1 MAYCNGFENAIWE
14 NRIDADVCGSQ
25 WKKLG
30 SWFIGTS
37 GENEREFLELA
48 LNTLQQNIKPRKYI
62 PEDPLLITP
71 EVKSSAIYRDEMAKL
86 KVELKFLNETLAESI
101 PYSSVRYQ
109 GHMVSKTTIPA
120 KLGFLSAWMTNA
132 NNACGES
139 GPVTI
144 QLEKEVGKQLCD
156 LIGFDV
162 SQGPRGYITSGGS
175 SANIEALWASRNV
188 KFFPLAV
195 QKAIREEPTLADVK
209 DLRVYIP
216 RLDRKQKLI
225 SCSTWDLLNLKLD
238 DVIYLPQEIERLTS
252 KDHTYFQGDI
262 NKYSMAYKG
271 FVEFFR
277 LHDLIHYNSESLCEF
292 DMPPKITILPP
303 NKRLGR
309 ILSVV
314 AILAL
319 SHLRTSNKPYLSVKK
334 CSTSGRAIVIVAEA
348 SQALRKRL
356 EECLVKK
363 VPIIALI
370 CVIGTTE
377 HGAVDPVEEIL
388 KLRAEY
394 RKKGLNFYLLADGA
408 WGGYFAT
415 LMRKPEEKDH
425 LLPAFP
431 ISNYVCKQISC
442 LKDVDTVTIDPH
454 KTGYCPYPAGGICY
468 RNGQM
473 KSALA
478 FATDMLHGTGYTD
491 SNCYGLETSKPGA
504 AAAGVYLA
512 HKVIGLHSSGYG
524 RILGQSILG
533 AKLFY
538 CAWLTAA
545 NPDDEFVCVPLIPIP
560 EAYDEEKAMKF
571 IRKRILHSSY
581 EDIVLDIE
589 AMDFLSEIGPDLFV
603 NAFAVNVKGNA
614 CVVKCNRLNMAV
626 FNRLSHT
633 DPKQRSVCDVPL
645 FLTKSRLSQKECS
658 TILGNFKERL
668 GVSKETA
675 DVLVFL
681 KNTVMNPWTAADQT
695 IQMLVRHFR
704 QVVTQC
710 IAEIN
715 QTE

>member
-1 MAYCNGFENAIWE
+1 MAYCNGYENAIWE

-48 LNTLQQNIKPRKYI
+48 LNTLQQNIKPRKYF

-71 EVKSSAIYRDEMAKL
+71 EVKSSAIYRDEMTKL

-101 PYSSVRYQ
+101 PYSSIRYQ
-109 GHMVSKTTIPA
+109 GHMVSNTTIPA

-132 NNACGES
+132 NNACGET

-162 SQGPRGYITSGGS
+162 SQCPRGYITSGGS
-175 SANIEALWASRNV
+175 SANIEGLWASRNV

-195 QKAIREEPTLADVK
+195 QKAMREEPTFADVK

-225 SCSTWDLLNLKLD
+225 ASSTWDLLNLNLD
-238 DVIYLPQEIERLTS
+238 DVISLPQEIERLTG

-262 NKYSMAYKG
+262 NKYGMAYKG

-277 LHDLIHYNSESLCEF
+277 LHDLRTEPVVMTSAANHFSWDKAATL
-292 DMPPKITILPP
+292 
-303 NKRLGR
+303 LG
-309 ILSVV
+309 IGG
-314 AILAL
+314 
-319 SHLRTSNKPYLSVKK
+319 SHLVCVPFDRNA
-334 CSTSGRAIVIVAEA
+334 RMDMEA
-348 SQALRKRL
+348 LQKRL

-388 KLRAEY
+388 NLRAEY

-408 WGGYFAT
+408 WGGYYAT
-415 LMRKPEEKDH
+415 LMRKSEEKNH

-431 ISNYVCKQISC
+431 ISNYVCKQLSC

-468 RNGQM
+468 RNGKM
-473 KSALA
+473 KSTLA
-478 FATDMLHGTGYTD
+478 IATDMLHGTGNTN
-491 SNCYGLETSKPGA
+491 SHCYGLETSKPGA

-571 IRKRILHSSY
+571 IRERILRSSY
-581 EDIVLDIE
+581 EDIVLDTE
-589 AMDFLSEIGPDLFV
+589 TMDFLSEIGPDLSV

-668 GVSKETA
+668 GVSKETE